1 MVCWFVGWFN
11 MTAQA
16 TALPS
21 GQLHTIDQARLT
33 PLVQNAVDSHTIEVI
48 DWKYNRLYGGVHDQ
62 GTSPAAVFRFAGS
75 GLDWG
80 ERRPWSLILKL
91 IDPVAQVDP

>member
-1 MVCWFVGWFN
+1 

-21 GQLHTIDQARLT
+21 GQLHAIDQARLT
-33 PLVQNAVDSHTIEVI
+33 PLVQSAVGSNTIELI

-62 GTSPAAVFRFAGS
+62 GTSPAGVFRFAGS
-75 GLDWG
+75 GLDRG
-80 ERRPWSLILKL
+80 ERTPWSLILKL
-91 IDPVAQVDP
+91 IDPAAQADP